1 MIFDVTKASEW
12 GYRGRVEIKSL
23 EELIMFMEFNQSDV
37 IIYRPREFRDAANS
51 YELCI
56 YDYYVE

>member
-1 MIFDVTKASEW
+1 MVFKVSKASDWNYESK
-12 GYRGRVEIKSL
+12 VEIKSI
-23 EELIMFMEFNQSDV
+23 EELLLFMEFNQSDV
-37 IIYRPREFRDAANS
+37 IIYRPRKYKDPNS